1 MDLEKA
7 KEMFAAEDEIKV
19 KKPKRAAAEAATEEA
34 DEEGD
39 NGKFDVRSLFPD
51 EVAET
56 RSEVVGPVRIKPS
69 TRKKLKKLLADEIR
83 KGRKLTEGALI
94 SEILEKIL

>member
-7 KEMFAAEDEIKV
+7 RKMFEAEDEIKV
-19 KKPKRAAAEAATEEA
+19 KKPKRAAGAAVEE
-34 DEEGD
+34 EEEEEEED
-39 NGKFDVRSLFPD
+39 GKFDVRSLFPD
-51 EVAET
+51 EIPET